1 MTLGILEVMEENGIV
16 PGQDILIVT
25 IDGQAE
31 MIENLRAGKV
41 NCVVEC
47 NPNAGWYVRNTIKRY
62 LNGNTIPDEIYMPE
76 TVFSDKGNLDSIPP
90 REY

>member
-1 MTLGILEVMEENGIV
+1 MRCVLAHFR
-16 PGQDILIVT
+16 LIVRVF
-25 IDGQAE
+25 IHAFVE
-31 MIENLRAGKV
+31 RVRFHVENLRAGKV

>member
-1 MTLGILEVMEENGIV
+1 MNRKICAPAKSIASSNAI
-16 PGQDILIVT
+16 
-25 IDGQAE
+25 
-31 MIENLRAGKV
+31 R
-41 NCVVEC
+41 
-47 NPNAGWYVRNTIKRY
+47 NAGWYVRNTIKRY